1 MKAPAAFPPANIPA
15 EHLAALSH
23 EFRTPL
29 NGVIGMTRL
38 LAGTALSAEQS
49 AYVAALAEC
58 GDHLL
63 SLVNDVLDYARLGA
77 DHFELHPGVVHI
89 EEVLRSVTEL
99 LSSRTHDKGIDIAW
113 GAAPGLAPIMADEAR
128 LKQILLNFA
137 GNAVKYVT
145 TGGVLIT
152 ADSPRRGRLRLTVA
166 DTGPGVPQALRE
178 RIFEAFVQADP
189 AGGAN
194 LGGAGLGLAIA
205 RRIAEAMGGSVGVE
219 AASGGGARFWFEASL
234 RSAGPA
240 PRERPLRGLTV
251 AIASPS
257 AIVRTAARLQ
267 IEASG
272 GRATPAAS
280 LEEALATAP
289 SAAVLLIDHAASPA
303 SRRPPPP
310 PRGHAVILLAPEERA
325 LIPGFRRAG
334 YAGYL
339 IKPLRRASLV
349 ARVLAVISAD
359 AAPAVIE
366 DDRIEAGDPPPQ
378 PGAAV
383 HAGRRVLLAEDNPI
397 SAMLA
402 RTLLEREGCAVDH
415 VADGEAAVEALGRG
429 RYDLALM
436 DVRMPVM
443 GGKAATAAIRA
454 AGVATPVV
462 ALTANAFE
470 DDRLACLAA
479 GMDDFLVK
487 PLTPEALRAALA
499 RWIGGRWTKG
509 PTRATLAS

>member
-1 MKAPAAFPPANIPA
+1 MDTPGPFSRGDIPA

-29 NGVIGMTRL
+29 NGVIGMARL

-49 AYVAALAEC
+49 AYVAALTEC

-77 DHFELHPGVVHI
+77 DHFELHPGVVRV
-89 EEVLRSVTEL
+89 EDVLRSVTEL
-99 LSSRTHDKGIDIAW
+99 LSSRTYDKGIDIAW
-113 GAAPGLAPIMADEAR
+113 GAEAGIPPVLADEGR

-145 TGGVLIT
+145 AGGVLIT
-152 ADSPRRGRLRLTVA
+152 AELARQGRLRLTVS
-166 DTGPGVPQALRE
+166 DTGPGVPETLRE
-178 RIFEAFVQADP
+178 QIFEPFVQADP
-189 AGGAN
+189 GGAAN

-205 RRIAEAMGGSVGVE
+205 KRIAGAMGGCVGVE
-219 AASGGGARFWFEASL
+219 ATSGGGAQFWFEASL
-234 RSAGPA
+234 PPAGGA
-240 PRERPLRGLTV
+240 PRERPLRGHSV

-257 AIVRTAARLQ
+257 AIVRAGAALQ
-267 IEASG
+267 IQASG
-272 GRATPAAS
+272 GRAIPAAS
-280 LEEALATAP
+280 LEGALALAPCGTA
-289 SAAVLLIDHAASPA
+289 LLVDHAGRPA
-303 SRRPPPP
+303 GRRLPPAPG
-310 PRGHAVILLAPEERA
+310 RHAVILLAPEERA
-325 LIPGFRRAG
+325 LIPSFRRAG

-349 ARVLAVISAD
+349 ARVLAVIGAD
-359 AAPAVIE
+359 AAPPAIE
-366 DDRIEAGDPPPQ
+366 DDRVEARDPPPP
-378 PGAAV
+378 PGVAV
-383 HAGRRVLLAEDNPI
+383 HAGKRVLLAEDNPI
-397 SAMLA
+397 NAMLA

-415 VADGEAAVEALGRG
+415 VADGEAAVEALTRG

-436 DVRMPVM
+436 DVRMPLM
-443 GGKAATAAIRA
+443 GGKAATTAVRA

-470 DDRLACLAA
+470 DDRRACLAA

-487 PLTPEALRAALA
+487 PLTPEALRVALA

-509 PTRATLAS
+509 PARVTLAS

>member
-1 MKAPAAFPPANIPA
+1 MDTPGPFSRGAIPA

-29 NGVIGMTRL
+29 NGVIGMARL
-38 LAGTALSAEQS
+38 LGGTALSAEQS
-49 AYVAALAEC
+49 AYVAALTEC

-77 DHFELHPGVVHI
+77 DHFELHPGVVHV

-113 GAAPGLAPIMADEAR
+113 GAATALAPVLADEGR
-128 LKQILLNFA
+128 LKQILLNFS

-152 ADSPRRGRLRLTVA
+152 AQSPRRGRLRLTVA
-166 DTGPGVPQALRE
+166 DTGPGVPEALRE
-178 RIFEAFVQADP
+178 QIFEPFVQADP
-189 AGGAN
+189 GGAAN

-205 RRIAEAMGGSVGVE
+205 KRIAKAMGGSVGVE
-219 AASGGGARFWFEASL
+219 AASGGGAQFWFEADL
-234 RSAGPA
+234 PPAGPA
-240 PRERPLRGLTV
+240 PRVRPLRGQSV

-272 GRATPAAS
+272 GRAILAAS
-280 LEEALATAP
+280 LEEVHALAPPGAI
-289 SAAVLLIDHAASPA
+289 LLIDHASTPA
-303 SRRPPPP
+303 SRRLRPPPG
-310 PRGHAVILLAPEERA
+310 GHAVILLAPEERA
-325 LIPGFRRAG
+325 LIPSFRRAG

-349 ARVLAVISAD
+349 ARVLAVISSD

-366 DDRIEAGDPPPQ
+366 DERIEARDPPPP
-378 PGAAV
+378 PGVAV

-397 SAMLA
+397 NAMLA

-415 VADGEAAVEALGRG
+415 VADGEAAVEALSRG

-443 GGKAATAAIRA
+443 GGKAATAALRA

-470 DDRLACLAA
+470 DDRRACLAA